1 MKRGQPLSYTALLG
15 AMTITIGM
23 LQILANKYGFDI
35 NEARE
40 AIGLSSGK
48 RGRPAKSGGSP
59 EPKRTDPKP
68 AKESTKPRGKSGYHL
83 YMASVKERV
92 ANELKSNLK
101 GGEKI
106 TGRQVISEVG
116 KRWKL
121 LPEGTRDMWNSK
133 S

>member
-1 MKRGQPLSYTALLG
+1 
-15 AMTITIGM
+15 MTITIGM
-23 LQILANKYGFDI
+23 LQILADKYGFDI

-40 AIGLSSGK
+40 AIGLSCGK
-48 RGRPAKSGGSP
+48 RGRPTKSGTSP
-59 EPKRTDPKP
+59 EPKRTEGKP

-106 TGRQVISEVG
+106 TERQVISEVS
-116 KRWKL
+116 KRWRN
-121 LPEGTRDMWNSK
+121 LPEGTRNMWNSK